1 MSLPRFTAPKATA
14 LGTGGLA
21 LLLADA
27 RLLADLLPEVVQLGA
42 AHVADLHHFDLVDLR
57 RVHGERALD
66 TDAEGLLAHG
76 ERLAHALA
84 LTLDDGALEDLDAV
98 ATALDH
104 LEVDLDVVAG
114 LELRHTLAQL
124 LAFDVLDDV
133 HGASFRAK
141 TGGQSSRSGAAA
153 RNAGRR
159 APPRG
164 AILPFSDLQR
174 APAVDLAVVAAE
186 QHVGDPPAAELR
198 RARVVRVLGAAL
210 EHGGVRLAD
219 HALGV
224 ADHAGK
230 LARDGVEHGH
240 GRHLAAAQHVGADG
254 DPVADEM
261 RHALVDALVAAAE
274 QDEVLLGQ
282 LSGESVVELPP
293 FRGELDDAAPSL
305 HAGRVAG
312 EHRLQGGADDVDA
325 QDHPGAAAVGRV
337 VHLQVA
343 QRRVVAVVGEAEL
356 VAELAGVAD
365 VHLRQV
371 PVEGLREQRKDVDS
385 HAALSPGRGSSA
397 GASTRPS
404 TTRST
409 PASASMLTSSS
420 TAASS
425 SMPCRAMAASLV
437 CARSRRTRGR

>member
-1 MSLPRFTAPKATA
+1 MSLPRFTVPEATA
-14 LGTGGLA
+14 PGTGGLA

-57 RVHGERALD
+57 RVHGESALD

-76 ERLAHALA
+76 ERLAHAVALA
-84 LTLDDGALEDLDAV
+84 LDHGALEDLDAV

-153 RNAGRR
+153 HNAGRR
-159 APPRG
+159 AAPRA

-219 HALGV
+219 HAGQ
-224 ADHAGK
+224 

-254 DPVADEM
+254 DPVGHKM

-282 LSGESVVELPP
+282 LNGESVVELPP
-293 FRGELDDAAPSL
+293 FGGQLDDAALVPDTS
-305 HAGRVAG
+305 RVAG

-337 VHLQVA
+337 VHLQMA
-343 QRRVVAVVGEAEL
+343 QRRVVAVVGEVEL
-356 VAELAGVAD
+356 VAELASVAN
-365 VHLRQV
+365 VHLREV
-371 PVEGLREQRKDVDS
+371 PVS
-385 HAALSPGRGSSA
+385 
-397 GASTRPS
+397 
-404 TTRST
+404 
-409 PASASMLTSSS
+409 
-420 TAASS
+420 
-425 SMPCRAMAASLV
+425 
-437 CARSRRTRGR
+437 

>member
-1 MSLPRFTAPKATA
+1 MSLPRFTVPEATTS
-14 LGTGGLA
+14 GTGGLA

-57 RVHGERALD
+57 RVHGESALD

-76 ERLAHALA
+76 ERLAHAVALA
-84 LTLDDGALEDLDAV
+84 LDHGALEDLDAV

-153 RNAGRR
+153 HNAGRR
-159 APPRG
+159 AAPRG

-224 ADHAGK
+224 ADDAGK

-240 GRHLAAAQHVGADG
+240 GRHLAAAQHVRADG
-254 DPVADEM
+254 DPVGDQVRHADHALGVADDAGKLARDGVEHGHGRHLAAAQHVRADGDPVGDQM
-261 RHALVDALVAAAE
+261 RHAFVDAFVAAAE

-282 LSGESVVELPP
+282 LSGES
-293 FRGELDDAAPSL
+293 
-305 HAGRVAG
+305 
-312 EHRLQGGADDVDA
+312 
-325 QDHPGAAAVGRV
+325 
-337 VHLQVA
+337 
-343 QRRVVAVVGEAEL
+343 
-356 VAELAGVAD
+356 
-365 VHLRQV
+365 
-371 PVEGLREQRKDVDS
+371 
-385 HAALSPGRGSSA
+385 
-397 GASTRPS
+397 AS
-404 TTRST
+404 
-409 PASASMLTSSS
+409 
-420 TAASS
+420 
-425 SMPCRAMAASLV
+425 
-437 CARSRRTRGR
+437 